1 MNNLRAS
8 RPVAIWIMTGV
19 FMLLVQV
26 LLGGITRL
34 TGSGLSI
41 TQWDVVTGV
50 LPPLTH
56 AGWLQEFHNYQGSP
70 QYRLLNMDFTLSDFK
85 FIFFW
90 EWFHR
95 LWARTISVVF
105 LVPFVI
111 FIIKR
116 KIRQDMILPLVI
128 LFLLGALQGAIGW
141 IMVASGLQ
149 GDSIY
154 VNPVKLA
161 LHFVF
166 AMILISYA
174 FWFGLQLLVP
184 AGQRSDSPPLKRISL
199 VLLLLLLVQLTYGAF
214 MAGNKA
220 AAAAPTWPSIN
231 GMAWPAGIWSETPG
245 AANLIDNKITIH
257 FIHRGMAYLIFITM
271 LVFAGMA
278 RGYRQVGTSP
288 LFRRTWWVPVGFTA
302 LQVLLGILTVLM
314 STHVVSG
321 RWGVFEWMAQLHQ
334 LIAMFLVLSVLYV
347 FYLVSKRT

>member
-1 MNNLRAS
+1 
-8 RPVAIWIMTGV
+8 
-19 FMLLVQV
+19 MLLVQV

-41 TQWDVVTGV
+41 TQWDVVTGI
-50 LPPLTH
+50 LPPLTQ
-56 AGWLQEFHNYQGSP
+56 ARWLEEFHNYQGSP

-95 LWARTISVVF
+95 LWARTIFVVF
-105 LVPFVI
+105 LIPFVI
-111 FIIKR
+111 FLIKR
-116 KIRQDMILPLVI
+116 KIRQDMILPLLI
-128 LFLLGALQGAIGW
+128 LVLMGALQGAVGW

-149 GDSIY
+149 GDAIY

-166 AMILISYA
+166 AMLLIGYA

-184 AGQRSDSPPLKRISL
+184 DRQRFGSRSLKRMSI
-199 VLLLLLLVQLTYGAF
+199 VLLGLLLVQLSYGAF

-231 GMAWPAGIWSETPG
+231 GKAWPDGLWKETPG
-245 AANLIDNKITIH
+245 AANLVDNKITIH
-257 FIHRGMAYLIFITM
+257 FIHRGMAYLIFATV
-271 LVFAGMA
+271 LLFAGMA
-278 RGYRQVGTSP
+278 WNARRQGASL
-288 LFRRTWWVPVGFTA
+288 LFRKTWWVPVVLTI
-302 LQVLLGILTVLM
+302 LQVLLGIITVLV
-314 STHVVSG
+314 SIHIVSG
-321 RWGVFEWMAQLHQ
+321 HWGLFDWMAQLHQ
-334 LIAMFLVLSVLYV
+334 LVALFLVLSVLYM